1 MVTCLERSADLH
13 IAQLM
18 PLPLTVSCFSKIEI
32 GFAFLVPAHLGS
44 PGKRAIKRVCV
55 CVYSSSDSVTQLTAT
70 NSVNSF
76 ANIYSSTDGTAC
88 ASKQQV
94 VTEMTGK
101 GRIAPAIDQINWPYA
116 GHFIYFTMG
125 RGCS

>member
-1 MVTCLERSADLH
+1 MR
-13 IAQLM
+13 
-18 PLPLTVSCFSKIEI
+18 
-32 GFAFLVPAHLGS
+32 
-44 PGKRAIKRVCV
+44 V
-55 CVYSSSDSVTQLTAT
+55 CVYSSSDKWQVQLSAT

-101 GRIAPAIDQINWPYA
+101 CRIAAAIDQINWPYA

-125 RGCS
+125 WGCT